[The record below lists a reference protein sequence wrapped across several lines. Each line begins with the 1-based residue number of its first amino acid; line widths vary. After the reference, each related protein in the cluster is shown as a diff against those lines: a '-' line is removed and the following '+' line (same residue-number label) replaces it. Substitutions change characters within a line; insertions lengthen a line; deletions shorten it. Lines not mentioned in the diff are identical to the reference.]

1 SPTIARLRAGP
12 YFYAGYWRQSPA
24 MTRLFIRTVV
34 IAGYI
39 TIFLADALCQQP
51 HAKRSP
57 TAGEPGRAPRDLA
70 GTRRQSGAVQRLSG
84 ATGCQGFSRGCSD
97 SGYRIRTGRGEW
109 PR

>member
-1 SPTIARLRAGP
+1 MCRSPTIARLRAGP
-12 YFYAGYWRQSPA
+12 YFYAGYWRQSLA

-57 TAGEPGRAPRDLA
+57 TAGEPAEPPVISRVPADNLVQFSGSLEQLA
-70 GTRRQSGAVQRLSG
+70 AKASPAVVQIQV
-84 ATGCQGFSRGCSD
+84 TGFGPAEES
-97 SGYRIRTGRGEW
+97 
-109 PR
+109 